1 MPRAERKHFALKL
14 LLDEHIWPG
23 VAALLKQT
31 IPGANVE
38 GIHQLF
44 GGRLMNSDD
53 TVILREAHRTGHT
66 LVTFDVNTIP
76 AVLHEMGTG
85 EEAHSGVIFVSAKS
99 FAQNDHA
106 GLARALAEILHLEG
120 ESDWTNRVMF
130 LRRGG

>member
-1 MPRAERKHFALKL
+1 LKL

-23 VAALLKQT
+23 VAALVIQT

-38 GIHQLF
+38 SIHEFL

-53 TVILREAHRTGHT
+53 IVILREAHRTGHT

-76 AVLHEMGTG
+76 AVLHEMGTT
-85 EEAHSGVIFVSAKS
+85 EEAHSGVLFISAKS

-106 GLARALAEILHLEG
+106 GLARALAEIMHHEG
-120 ESDWTNRVMF
+120 ESDWTHRVMF
-130 LRRGG
+130 LRRGGSE